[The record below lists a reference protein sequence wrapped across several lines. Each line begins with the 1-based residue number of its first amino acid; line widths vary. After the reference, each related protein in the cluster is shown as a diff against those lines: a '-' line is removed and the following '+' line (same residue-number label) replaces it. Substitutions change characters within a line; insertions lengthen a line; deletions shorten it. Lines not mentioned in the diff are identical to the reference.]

1 MNWINIKD
9 QQPESKSIVMV
20 FFKNKYGKKH
30 ITIAQYVSYRTVLA
44 EDFLNDECDESFMDY
59 DEENDCYW
67 IPEGF
72 YEYQYEPE
80 INYFLTEEVLYWMP
94 LPEYPEEEQ

>member
-1 MNWINIKD
+1 
-9 QQPESKSIVMV
+9 MV
-20 FFKNKYGKKH
+20 FFKNKYSKKH
-30 ITIAQYVSYRTVLA
+30 ITIAQYISYHIVLA
-44 EDFLNDECDESFMDY
+44 EDFLNDEYDESFMDY

-67 IPEGF
+67 TPEGF